1 MVIWIVPLI
10 YYILYVDE
18 IEIINQNSLIFLFF
32 SVLYFIFVIVVFI
45 PKGLSVSVKNILYQA
60 GIEEF
65 FFRFCMLG
73 ILRKYVKFDSPL
85 SLWSVLLINSIL
97 FTNSHSFQNI
107 FQLIP
112 IVQLGIIYGLIYLS
126 VGIGPSIITHA
137 LWNIHGNIFLIYP
150 ILIPASFV
158 IIHSLLNNNKNK
170 KDSENN
176 QYTSVN
182 TKNTIRELKQDY

>member
-126 VGIGPSIITHA
+126 VGIGPSIIAHA